1 MQYTIELTTT
11 EDLALGYVAA
21 DQQDW
26 IDNAAKSRAR
36 IAIEEIV
43 QIAVTKCMDTS
54 TPVPATR
61 EELVALAF
69 QQGWVKSGAQRNAE
83 LQTPGA

>member
-26 IDNAAKSRAR
+26 IDNAVKNRTR

-43 QIAVTKCMDTS
+43 QLAVNKCMDTS
-54 TPVPATR
+54 IPVPATR
-61 EELVALAF
+61 EETVALAF
-69 QQGWVKSGAQRNAE
+69 QQGWVKSAAQRNAE
-83 LQTPGA
+83 TQTPGA

>member
-26 IDNAAKSRAR
+26 IENAVKNRTR

-43 QIAVTKCMDTS
+43 QLAVTKCMDTG
-54 TPVPATR
+54 TQVPPTR

-69 QQGWVKSGAQRNAE
+69 AQGWVVAAAE
-83 LQTPGA
+83 RTQQTPGA